1 MIIRSLQSLHSLD
14 RHFAKLAPM
23 MSIKVRKERKQ
34 RRRKTREKDEASP
47 GGEARVRVLNF
58 MSHGSVI
65 IAPQSSLI
73 SHID

>member
-1 MIIRSLQSLHSLD
+1 
-14 RHFAKLAPM
+14 M

-34 RRRKTREKDEASP
+34 RRRETREKDEASP

-73 SHID
+73 SRTD